1 MMKGNFSGGSELIIG
16 GRQWLGRTAG
26 FYLDGFRS
34 MGTGKTLWKII
45 LLKIVVF
52 ITILKVFF
60 PNYLQ
65 THFSTDQQRADHV
78 LTSITRASTLS
89 NCKMQGGR

>member
-1 MMKGNFSGGSELIIG
+1 MKGNFPGSSEFIIG
-16 GRQWLGRTAG
+16 GRQWLGRVAG

-34 MGTGKTLWKII
+34 MGTGRTLWKII

-60 PNYLQ
+60 PDFLQ

-78 LTSITRASTLS
+78 LTSITSHSTLS
-89 NCKMQGGR
+89 NSQIQGGR

>member
-1 MMKGNFSGGSELIIG
+1 MVKGNLRGGSELIIG
-16 GRQWLGRTAG
+16 ARQWFGRIAG

-45 LLKIVVF
+45 LLKIVIF
-52 ITILKVFF
+52 IAILKVFF
-60 PNYLQ
+60 PDYLQ